1 MTDTQ
6 VLHIAWEAI
15 LVTVKLAAPI
25 LAVTLGI
32 GLFVSILQSATQVQ
46 EATLTFV
53 PKLAGVALVIVL
65 AGNWM
70 LNTLIDFTHELFRMV
85 PQLISS

>member
-15 LVTVKLAAPI
+15 LVTVKLGAPI

-70 LNTLIDFTHELFRMV
+70 LNTLIDFTHELFRMI
-85 PQLISS
+85 PQLISG

>member
-6 VLHIAWEAI
+6 VVHIAWEAI

-46 EATLTFV
+46 EATITFV

-70 LNTLIDFTHELFRMV
+70 LNTLIDFTHELFRML
-85 PQLISS
+85 PQLIAG

>member
-70 LNTLIDFTHELFRMV
+70 LNTLITFTHELFRMI
-85 PQLISS
+85 PQLISG